1 MSERVQK
8 RKVHIAVNLDSADR
22 TGLREGSDIIDFQR
36 FNFSVAFFVAVV
48 LKFAIALR
56 KRTDLNVTEQK

>member
-22 TGLREGSDIIDFQR
+22 TGLREGSDTIDLQR
-36 FNFSVAFFVAVV
+36 FNFLVAFFVAGV
-48 LKFAIALR
+48 LKFAISLQNCTYSNGTKQR
-56 KRTDLNVTEQK
+56 

>member
-22 TGLREGSDIIDFQR
+22 TGPQGRPCPIDFQ
-36 FNFSVAFFVAVV
+36 FLENLVAFSVAHLPF
-48 LKFAIALR
+48 LLSNLQI
-56 KRTDLNVTEQK
+56 RTTMRLSVQR